1 MHKFTCEACGGEFES
16 DATEHQLKREEAA
29 FSDVPDAPMA
39 EVCDQCWWG
48 MRKAFPSLDARL
60 KLEGL

>member
-1 MHKFTCEACGGEFES
+1 MHEFTCEACGGTFVS
-16 DATEHQLKREEAA
+16 DATEHDLKREAAA

-39 EVCDQCWWG
+39 AVCDDCWQG
-48 MRKAFPSLDARL
+48 MRAAFPSLDARL